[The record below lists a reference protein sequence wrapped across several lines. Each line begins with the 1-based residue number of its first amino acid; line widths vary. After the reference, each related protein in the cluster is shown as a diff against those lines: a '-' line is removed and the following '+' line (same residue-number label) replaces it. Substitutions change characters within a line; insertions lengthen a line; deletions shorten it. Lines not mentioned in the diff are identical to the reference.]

1 MLLNRKQQ
9 WLTFAIINGILL
21 FVLLFFPFYWKHIM
35 NLSFNKCGLVE
46 YLHLYCPACG
56 GTRAF
61 YAMLRL
67 DVLSAFVYNP
77 IVPIGFIG
85 FIAYEIDM
93 IKHLILKTDREL
105 ISHPWIIYAILIFWG
120 VYFIVRNV
128 LLFYGID
135 LVGDIIVSV

>member
-21 FVLLFFPFYWKHIM
+21 FVLLFFPFYWKYIM
-35 NLSFNKCGLVE
+35 ALPFNKCTMLE
-46 YLHLYCPACG
+46 YLHIYCPACG

-61 YAMLRL
+61 HAMLRL

-93 IKHLILKTDREL
+93 IKHLILKTDREVF
-105 ISHPWIIYAILIFWG
+105 SYETDR
-120 VYFIVRNV
+120 YFAEDRPVAGCRRGTGYRRPAG
-128 LLFYGID
+128 L
-135 LVGDIIVSV
+135 